1 MNRIGTESA
10 FEILAMAREL
20 ERRGKKII
28 HLEVGEPDFDTPQHI
43 VEAAVRALRE
53 GYTHYTTARGLYELR
68 EAIANRIKERYG
80 VDVSPDW
87 EVIPMPGAKPCLFA
101 AIMVT
106 INEGE
111 EVIIPNPAYPVYR
124 SVVEFVG
131 GKVVDVELKEE
142 NKFRMTYEDVERKI
156 TERTKMIVVNTP
168 HNPCGSVM
176 DKRDIKALV
185 ELAERKNILILSD
198 EIYSE
203 ITYDKNH
210 YSFLQ
215 VDGIENVIM
224 VDGFSKTYAMT
235 GWRLGYA
242 VGPREVIDKM
252 VKLQINMTTC
262 PAAFVQ
268 KAGIAALNGPKE
280 PINKMVDEYRSR
292 REVVYKKLRE
302 IEEFSVVKPEGAFY
316 IFPNVKKLGVDSKEL
331 VMKLLK
337 EAGVALLHGTAF
349 GNKGEGYIRI
359 SYANSISNLE
369 KGISRIKKFIE
380 KV

>member
-43 VEAAVRALRE
+43 VEAGVRALRE

-280 PINKMVDEYRSR
+280 LINKMVDEYRSR

>member
-43 VEAAVRALRE
+43 VEAGVRALRE

-68 EAIANRIKERYG
+68 GAIANRIKERYG

-176 DKRDIKALV
+176 DERDIKALV

-349 GNKGEGYIRI
+349 GKKGEGYIRI

>member
-280 PINKMVDEYRSR
+280 LINKMVDEYRSR
-292 REVVYKKLRE
+292 REVVYKKLR
-302 IEEFSVVKPEGAFY
+302 
-316 IFPNVKKLGVDSKEL
+316 
-331 VMKLLK
+331 
-337 EAGVALLHGTAF
+337 
-349 GNKGEGYIRI
+349 
-359 SYANSISNLE
+359 
-369 KGISRIKKFIE
+369 
-380 KV
+380 

>member
-280 PINKMVDEYRSR
+280 LINKMVDEYRSR